1 MRHRNKI
8 NHLGRTHTHH
18 KALMRNLSIALIK
31 HKRINTTV
39 PKAKELRQFIE
50 PIITLTKNDTTA
62 NRRLAFSKLQNKE
75 AVKILFDEIAEMVA
89 DRPGGYTRILKT
101 GYRVG
106 DGAHMCIIELVD
118 FNPEYS
124 QARSTKAATKPKTR
138 RGGGR
143 GKKVSQQPD
152 IKEDT
157 KAETKPITE
166 SEIEFDKEDAKAEA
180 DVKEDTKA
188 KTKPVKE
195 SEIEIESDKEDAK
208 AEPDIKEDTKAK
220 TKPAAESEIESDKE
234 DAKAEP
240 DIKEDT
246 KADDNKSDN

>member
-166 SEIEFDKEDAKAEA
+166 SEIESDKEDAKAEP
-180 DVKEDTKA
+180 DIKEDTKA

-195 SEIEIESDKEDAK
+195 SEIESDKEDAK

-220 TKPAAESEIESDKE
+220 TKPAAESEIESDIE